1 MTQGIATV
9 LLFAIG
15 LASAVLSAQ
24 SADALPARVTLD
36 QVLQLLETRSPR
48 TLAERATVPVAEADR
63 ITANTLPNPS
73 ISYSGLRLVQ
83 GLSTGAV
90 TQHQFSAE
98 QPLLI
103 SGQRRARR
111 DVAELNVSAERA
123 RASAAVADRRLEVR
137 QAFASLL
144 ARQEELRILQE
155 SRSDLTRVESV
166 VRGRAEAGDRS
177 RYDVLRVETEGRML
191 DVEVRNASTDVEDA
205 SGHLAALLGFPGW
218 HPTADGGLAPGTTPT
233 DSNTLWASAQR
244 RRPALVAAQ
253 RRENAAIGGI
263 TLAQRER
270 LPVPVLSGGAITTR
284 DVGGTSAYFGVSVPM
299 PFFDRGRGPIAH
311 AKAEADAEKKAVEA
325 EAAEA
330 RADIERARMTFISR
344 RQTLSAVES
353 DIIQRVPGLRQMAED
368 AYREGRGDILELLDA
383 SRSLKDIQLLR
394 VKQLEITRLAEEDVI
409 AAAGLDAPENP

>member
-1 MTQGIATV
+1 MTRLALWTLLMATS
-9 LLFAIG
+9 LGAC
-15 LASAVLSAQ
+15 ALSAQ
-24 SADALPARVTLD
+24 SADALPTRVTLV
-36 QVLQLLETRSPR
+36 QVLQLLDSRSPR
-48 TLAERATVPVAEADR
+48 TLAERATVPVVEADR

-98 QPLLI
+98 QPLLV

-111 DVAELNVSAERA
+111 DLADLNVSAERA
-123 RASAAVADRRLEVR
+123 RAASAIADRRLEVR
-137 QAFASLL
+137 QAFVSLL
-144 ARQEELRILQE
+144 ARQEELRLLQQ
-155 SRSDLTRVESV
+155 SRADLTRVEGV

-191 DVEVRNASTDVEDA
+191 DVEVRNATTDVDDA
-205 SGHLAALLGFPGW
+205 SGHLAALMGFPGW
-218 HPTADGGLAPGTTPT
+218 QPAAEGGLEPGATPT
-233 DSNTLWASAQR
+233 DGTVLWAAAQK

-253 RRENAAIGGI
+253 RREDAAIGGI
-263 TLAQRER
+263 TLASRER
-270 LPVPVLSGGAITTR
+270 LPVPVLSGGAVKTR
-284 DVGGTSAYFGVSVPM
+284 DVAGTSAFFGVSLPL
-299 PFFDRGRGPIAH
+299 PFFDRGRGPIAR
-311 AKAEADAEKKAVEA
+311 ATAEADAEKKAVEA

-330 RADIERARMTFISR
+330 RADIERARATFVSR

-353 DIIQRVPGLRQMAED
+353 DVMQRVPGLRQMAED

-383 SRSLKDIQLLR
+383 SRSLKDIQLMH

-409 AAAGLDAPENP
+409 AAAGLDAPEAP